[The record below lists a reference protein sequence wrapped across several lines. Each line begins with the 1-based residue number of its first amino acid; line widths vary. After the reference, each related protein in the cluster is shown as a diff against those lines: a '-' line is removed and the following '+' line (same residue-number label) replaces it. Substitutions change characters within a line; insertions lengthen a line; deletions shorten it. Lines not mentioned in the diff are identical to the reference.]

1 MGATV
6 KTDVAFVPKVW
17 SDHIQ
22 AYFDRKMGLGQ
33 LAIVDKTLQGAPGE
47 TVNFP
52 YFKAIGAAQEPTE
65 NEGLEV
71 EALQDDSF
79 SCTVKEIGKAVGWK
93 DAARRKSA
101 ANKSGINPNSV
112 QEAEAQRQIAR
123 VLAEKVDGDII
134 TTINAGGASVAG
146 FVGTTAASHTAS
158 VARLLQSKITA
169 FGDKSTDAIAVAM
182 HSQDYLRMMTD
193 STAGF
198 LKADA
203 NMPFWKAPG
212 FVGRILDMD
221 LFVLDTMPEVSGGID
236 SKKAYQHFIFKAN
249 PFGIYIAEDLNP
261 EKDRDILHRETVVTA
276 TMWYGTLS
284 LHAKTAATDYRVAK
298 GAFTT
303 DLTV

>member
-1 MGATV
+1 MGSTQ
-6 KTDVAFVPKVW
+6 KSDVAFVPQVAN
-17 SDHIQ
+17 DHIQ
-22 AYFDRKMGLGQ
+22 AYFDRKMSLGQ
-33 LAIVDKTLQGAPGE
+33 LALVDKTLTGSPGE
-47 TVNFP
+47 TVTFP
-52 YFKAIGAAQEPTE
+52 YFKAIGAAQEPAE

-71 EALQDDSF
+71 EALQDDKF
-79 SCTVKEIGKAVGWK
+79 ACTVKEIGKAVGWT
-93 DAARRKSA
+93 DAARRKSG
-101 ANKSGINPNSV
+101 ANKRGIKDNGT
-112 QEAEAQRQIAR
+112 QEGEAYRQIGR
-123 VLAEKVDGDII
+123 VLAEKVDADII

-146 FVGTTAASHTAS
+146 FVGTNAASHTCS
-158 VARLLQSKITA
+158 VARLLQSKIMA
-169 FGDKSTDAIAVAM
+169 FGDKSNDAVAVAM

-203 NMPFWKAPG
+203 NMPFYGTPG
-212 FVGRILDMD
+212 FMGRILDMD
-221 LFVLDTMPEVSGGID
+221 LFVLDTMPVVTGGID
-236 SKKAYQHFIFKAN
+236 SKRAYQHFIFKAN

-284 LHAKTAATDYRVAK
+284 LHGKVAAADYRIAK